1 MVDSQQQQ
9 PTPPGWVLY
18 LTSAVTGFGVMGAEM
33 SAGRLMAPYYG
44 TSTMIWSLLIGAV
57 MISLALGHVLG
68 GWLSRRADA
77 LKLFFGSL
85 IVAAIILAALPWISR
100 PLMQE
105 SLTWFR
111 QGALGI
117 LAASAVGVLGLL
129 TVPLVALGTS
139 GPVLIHHAVHDRE
152 QTGVVAG
159 RLYAAGTLGSL
170 AGTYLAGVILVPL
183 WGTTHTFWLC
193 AALILANGV
202 LGLVR
207 GRMAPVAAVGALILA
222 AALAAVTPARPVKPG
237 EGVIY
242 EAESVHNYI
251 QVRERNGVR
260 GLYLND
266 GYAVQTLYSTQ
277 GRLSLQGTWRYYA
290 RAPAWTATG
299 SPSRVLLLGLGGGGA
314 AVSYATLFPEAEVTG
329 VELDAEVVEVG
340 RRFMGLP
347 ESTRVVVQDARAF
360 LARDESRYDV
370 IIVDAFDFPYVP
382 FQLATREFFEAVEA
396 HLADGGVVVINV
408 GRYQDDYRVVDAI
421 AKTLKTLFAR
431 VEGVDVRQSNTVL
444 MAARHPRAQDV
455 GLDGLGLEQGDAR
468 RLRARPL
475 KPWEPAEDAL
485 VLTDDRAPVE
495 WMTDGIILSAILGQ

>member
-1 MVDSQQQQ
+1 MTDTTQTSDM
-9 PTPPGWVLY
+9 PPWVLY

-57 MISLALGHVLG
+57 MVSLAIGHVLG
-68 GWLSRRADA
+68 GWLSRRPNA
-77 LKLFFGSL
+77 LRIFFGSL
-85 IVAAIILAALPWISR
+85 IVAALILAVLPWISR

-139 GPVLIHHAVHDRE
+139 GPVLIHHAVRDRE
-152 QTGVVAG
+152 QTGVIAG

-170 AGTYLAGVILVPL
+170 AGTYLAGVVLVPL

-202 LGLVR
+202 LGLLR
-207 GRMAPVAAVGALILA
+207 GPVAPAAAVGALL
-222 AALAAVTPARPVKPG
+222 LGLGVAAVTPARPVKPG

-242 EAESVHNYI
+242 ESESVHNYI
-251 QVRERNGVR
+251 QVKERNGSR

-266 GYAVQTLYSTQ
+266 GYAVQTIYSPS
-277 GRLSLQGTWRYYA
+277 GKLSLQGTWRYYA
-290 RAPAWTATG
+290 RAPAWTTTG
-299 SPSRVLLLGLGGGGA
+299 RPSRVLLLGLGGGGA
-314 AVSYATLFPEAEVTG
+314 AVSYTTLFPEAEVTG

-347 ESTRVVVQDARAF
+347 ESTRVEVQDARAF
-360 LARDESRYDV
+360 LARDDGRYDV

-382 FQLATREFFEAVEA
+382 FQLATREFFQAVEA
-396 HLADGGVVVINV
+396 HLAEGGVVVINV
-408 GRYQDDYRVVDAI
+408 GRYRDDYRVVDAI
-421 AKTLKTLFAR
+421 AKTLQTLFAR
-431 VEGVDVRQSNTVL
+431 VDGVDVRQSNTVL
-444 MAARHPRAQDV
+444 MAARHPRSQDA
-455 GLDGLGLEQGDAR
+455 GLDSLGLEPNHRR

-475 KPWEPAEDAL
+475 KPWKPAEDAI

-495 WMTDGIILSAILGQ
+495 WMTDGIILSAIFGK